1 MTSDGQPA
9 FRFLQAIAADL
20 ARGKI
25 AFPTFSQ
32 ATIKIRTALDQPDID
47 ADRLAQV
54 ISTEP
59 LLAARLVQMANS
71 VALNPGGGRPVGD
84 VRNAI
89 LRVGMA
95 SVRSV
100 AVAVAIEQL
109 RAEPRSPA
117 FQPFAEAAWR
127 HSVEVAAV
135 AHVLAKR
142 LSRINPD
149 EALFAGLVHDIGHF
163 YLLSQARHYPELEQD
178 PDQLAHVLAEWH
190 PSIGRA
196 VLHEFHLS
204 EGVLEAVAEHE
215 NGRYRMPLRF
225 LPDIVTLA
233 NLVCGATN
241 PVAAYRVA
249 AADVQFEPD
258 VASVLA
264 DARTEIESL
273 ASVLRG

>member
-1 MTSDGQPA
+1 MTSDAPAA

-20 ARGKI
+20 AKRKV
-25 AFPTFSQ
+25 AFPTFSR
-32 ATIKIRTALDQPDID
+32 ATIKIRQALELPDIG
-47 ADRLAQV
+47 ADRLAQTV
-54 ISTEP
+54 AIEP

-71 VALNPGGGRPVGD
+71 AALNPGGRPIGD

-100 AVAVAIEQL
+100 ALAVAMEQL
-109 RAEPRSPA
+109 RADASSPML
-117 FQPFAEAAWR
+117 QRIAELAWR

-135 AHVLAKR
+135 AYVLAKR

-163 YLLSQARHYPELEQD
+163 YLLCKAQNYPELERD
-178 PDQLAHVLAEWH
+178 PGELQAILAEWH

-196 VLHEFHLS
+196 VLHEFQLPD
-204 EGVLEAVAEHE
+204 GVLDAVAEHE
-215 NGRYRMPLRF
+215 NAHYRMPLRT
-225 LPDIVTLA
+225 LPDLVTLS

-241 PVAAYRVA
+241 PVARYRAVA
-249 AADVQFEPD
+249 ASIRF
-258 VASVLA
+258 
-264 DARTEIESL
+264 
-273 ASVLRG
+273 

>member
-1 MTSDGQPA
+1 MNPTGEPT
-9 FRFLQAIAADL
+9 FRFLKAIAADL
-20 ARGKI
+20 ARGKV
-25 AFPTFSQ
+25 AFPTFSH
-32 ATIKIRTALDQPDID
+32 ATMKVRAAIDQPDID

-71 VALNPGGGRPVGD
+71 AALNPGGRPVGD
-84 VRNAI
+84 IRNAI

-100 AVAVAIEQL
+100 AIAVALEQL
-109 RAEPRSPA
+109 RAEARSPA
-117 FQPFAEAAWR
+117 FQPFAEAAWH
-127 HSVEVAAV
+127 HSIEVAAV

-142 LSRINPD
+142 LSRLSPD

-163 YLLSQARHYPELEQD
+163 YLLSQASHYPELEQD
-178 PDQLAHVLAEWH
+178 PDQLAQVLAEWH

-196 VLHEFHLS
+196 VLHEFHLPDA
-204 EGVLEAVAEHE
+204 VLEAVAEHE
-215 NGRYRMPLRF
+215 NGHYRIPLRS

-241 PVAAYRVA
+241 PVPAYRLA
-249 AADVQFEPD
+249 AANTQFEPD
-258 VASVLA
+258 VAAVLA
-264 DARTEIESL
+264 DATTEIHAL
-273 ASVLRG
+273 ASALRG